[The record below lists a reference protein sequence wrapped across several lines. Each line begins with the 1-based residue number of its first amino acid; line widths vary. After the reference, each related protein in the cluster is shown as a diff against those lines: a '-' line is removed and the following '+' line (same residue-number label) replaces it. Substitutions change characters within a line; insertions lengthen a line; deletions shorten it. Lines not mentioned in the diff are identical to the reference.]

1 MVDPARAAL
10 NLQKVSDRC
19 FIQKDFATIGGTF
32 CVLGAEFFVPE
43 NGMVAHLLEDG
54 LHASPIWQID
64 LEFRTLLIFARLRRA
79 FVCEHSL
86 AFGGA
91 HANQLSML
99 AERALRVVEQRIRF
113 TYAPFCYMET
123 ELTQAST
130 DFSKLVR
137 QAELDFNFDLQS
149 DTLMHPEGKCQMTSP
164 SPGFDG
170 RKGVREENRAPFS
183 RRT

>member
-1 MVDPARAAL
+1 MIAD
-10 NLQKVSDRC
+10 
-19 FIQKDFATIGGTF
+19 
-32 CVLGAEFFVPE
+32 
-43 NGMVAHLLEDG
+43 LLEDG

-79 FVCEHSL
+79 FVCQHSL

-99 AERALRVVEQRIRF
+99 TERTLRVVEQRIGF
-113 TYAPFCYMET
+113 AYSPFCYLET
-123 ELTQAST
+123 KLTQTST

-149 DTLMHPEGKCQMTSP
+149 DTLMHPEGKCQMTSH
-164 SPGFDG
+164 SPGFDC
-170 RKGVREENRAPFS
+170 RKGVPEENRARF
-183 RRT
+183 RRLT